1 MSRRLVITLDHA
13 RVWRLAGPL
22 IVSNISVA
30 VLGMVDTA
38 VVGHLA
44 TASYLGAVAVGAVIF
59 DFLYWGTGFL
69 RMGTTGVVAQ
79 IHGRGDPHEMRSSL
93 LQAGAVALA
102 IAALFLLLQSPVAS
116 LGLYLIGGSESVRHY
131 ARIYFDWAIWGAP
144 AVLSGMA
151 ITGWLLG
158 MQNAGAALTMAVITN
173 IVNIVLDFLFVF
185 GLDMNV
191 RGVALAS
198 VLAQYTGMGVGLML
212 VRRELGLHPG
222 EWRRRLILDGRR
234 IRSTLAL
241 KRNIFIR
248 TLCIIFTFAFFTR
261 QGAMQGELVLAA
273 NAILI
278 NFLLLTSLGL
288 DGFANAAEAM
298 VGKAIGAG
306 ERGSFHS
313 AVQTAGFWSL
323 VFATGFSLFYA
334 LAGTSTIDLI
344 TDLDGVRAVAYRY
357 LPWVV
362 ALPLIGV
369 WCYLL
374 DGIFIGATRGREMR
388 DTLLVSTF
396 LVFLPAWYALRF
408 LGNDGLWLAM
418 LLFFAARGITLGWVS
433 YRIEHGGGFVP
444 RRI

>member
-1 MSRRLVITLDHA
+1 MKFNFDHA
-13 RVWRLAGPL
+13 GVWRLAGPL

-30 VLGMVDTA
+30 VLGMVDIA

-44 TASYLGAVAVGAVIF
+44 DPWYLGAVAVGAVIF

-79 IHGRGDPHEMRSSL
+79 IHGRGDPHEMRSAL
-93 LQAGAVALA
+93 LQAGTLALA
-102 IAALFLLLQSPVAS
+102 IAALFLLLQLPIAN
-116 LGLYLIGGSESVRHY
+116 LGLTLIGGSENVRHY
-131 ARIYFDWAIWGAP
+131 ARIYFEWAIWGAP

-158 MQNAGAALTMAVITN
+158 MQNAGATLAMAVITN
-173 IVNIVLDFLFVF
+173 AVNVVLDFYFVF
-185 GLDMNV
+185 GLDMDV

-198 VLAQYTGMGVGLML
+198 VLAQYAGTGVGLML
-212 VRRELGLHPG
+212 VRRELSLHPG
-222 EWRRRLILDGRR
+222 EWRRTLILDGRR
-234 IRSTLAL
+234 FRSTLAL

-248 TLCIIFTFAFFTR
+248 TLCIIFAFAFFTR
-261 QGAMQGELVLAA
+261 QGAMQGELILAA

-306 ERGSFHS
+306 ERGSFLS
-313 AVQTAGFWSL
+313 AVQSAGFWSL
-323 VFATGFSLFYA
+323 IIAVGFTLFFALFGGP
-334 LAGTSTIDLI
+334 LVNLM
-344 TDLDGVRAVAYRY
+344 TDLEGVRAVAHRY

-362 ALPLIGV
+362 VLPLIGV

-396 LVFLPAWYALRF
+396 LVFIPAWYALRF

-418 LLFFAARGITLGWVS
+418 LMFFAARGVTLGWVF
-433 YRIEHGGGFVP
+433 YRIEHTGGFVP
-444 RRI
+444 RGS